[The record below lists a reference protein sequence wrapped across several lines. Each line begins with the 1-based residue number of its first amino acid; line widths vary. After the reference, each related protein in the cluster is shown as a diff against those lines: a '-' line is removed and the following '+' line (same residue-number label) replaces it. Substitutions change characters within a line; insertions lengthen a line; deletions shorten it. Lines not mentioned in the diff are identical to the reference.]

1 MAVKF
6 RIMDENEMLSVKW
19 PVRVDVPA
27 DGGFISTEFTAYFI
41 ILDAD
46 QMDAIIADD
55 PAHAAEN
62 VLKKVWIGW
71 EGVEGDEKFST
82 EARDR
87 MLKFYFI
94 TLAVFREYNDC
105 LLGRAVKN

>member
-6 RIMDENEMLSVKW
+6 RVLDENEVLTVKW

-27 DGGFISTEFTAYFI
+27 DGGFVKAEFTAYFI
-41 ILDAD
+41 VLDAD
-46 QMDAIIADD
+46 EMDAIIAAD

-62 VLKKVWIGW
+62 VLKKAWIGW
-71 EGVEGDEKFST
+71 EGVEGDAAFT
-82 EARDR
+82 VAARDR
-87 MLKFYFI
+87 MLKFYYI
-94 TLAVFREYNDC
+94 TLALFREYNDC